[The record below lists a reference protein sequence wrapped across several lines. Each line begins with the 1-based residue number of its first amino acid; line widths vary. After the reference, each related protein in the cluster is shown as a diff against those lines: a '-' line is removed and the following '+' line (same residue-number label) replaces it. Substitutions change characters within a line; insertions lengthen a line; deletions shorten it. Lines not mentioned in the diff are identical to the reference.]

1 MALNSANVRAHAQNI
16 IQERARRRLETQYEE
31 AQKEYERAM
40 AEQATAQ
47 TAAQAAAQREQNQ
60 GGFLGGIGYSLEKT
74 GLGFLSGIEGIWD
87 YAAGGL
93 AKLFGADD
101 WAEQQIAND
110 WVNYNHADEWFNPS
124 EGWQF
129 VGDVAGGIG
138 TSLPAIAGVAAAGA
152 ITYFSGGTLT
162 PVAASLIAG
171 SIAGLGA
178 AGRATKEA
186 YDQTGEL
193 GGKEFG
199 YGALVGVTEGAIEG
213 VSSAIGAGTGAV
225 VKSISKSFGKE
236 VAKSATRNTLLK
248 GVVKGFAGE
257 AFEEGVQAILEPVYK
272 RMTYD
277 PNAKNATFQEVAY
290 AALVGGLS
298 GAIMGGGD
306 VAVRNIRGTTRGNTL
321 VNEGKAGDVI
331 TTAEQISS
339 YQTENQ
345 TDYETFQVVQNTL
358 DELKTS
364 LQKTGGEVRTVRQK
378 MLLGV
383 LEQANTSAAFE
394 PIVTASAENI
404 YNNAETVAARL
415 NELGYQDQDGKPI
428 QITAEQIREGID
440 TTDAK
445 SFRKTM
451 SRALKTNSALRTL
464 AVADT
469 VGQISMDTARFR
481 DATLAGQQLS
491 TQADL
496 NRFVEQAT
504 DAERQAVADRLGI
517 ENWETLTNE
526 QFHDKITEFVANGG
540 VQEYQQERGY
550 VREAQAIVPESARKH
565 LPRMVNLRNDGTYRY
580 TQGGTDIAITKRGD
594 SYYVYDYESGLMS
607 KALTRSETNRVL
619 REIHTN
625 EQNYQNG
632 VRQHTEAQNRLRE
645 QVAEIDAYAR
655 ENISEYKN
663 LSAAGQAAIRATIR
677 QGRAAGVQE
686 DFVLSCAR
694 VSARSGLRVMFSKE
708 ASFVAANGSY
718 ADGAIDL
725 QNNRI
730 IINPEAKSRT
740 GESVLIHELTHAIYN
755 DSDGSLTVA
764 EGLETMTD
772 AEKEKIRKRYA
783 AVGQGSALQV
793 SDEIN
798 AHFAEQTLSNKNILE
813 RLVQKKQTL
822 KDKILGFFRKA
833 RTDYQ
838 SDERLTGAA
847 ARLYRQYK
855 KLFDEFSARNQRYL
869 GVENASKEARTQAET
884 SRLALSEVFERLGKY
899 TDSEIASIEAAK
911 HFQVARSYSDVRQF
925 IADAQNGNTQKRLF
939 LGKIPPETAA
949 KILQETEINAEGK
962 GIALSSDD
970 VRHIFVRH
978 GVNGTA
984 LHQGDIAVTQENFE
998 NIIETLIDPD
1008 SVSRTDQ
1015 NGTRGIMFQK

>member
-1 MALNSANVRAHAQNI
+1 M
-16 IQERARRRLETQYEE
+16 
-31 AQKEYERAM
+31 
-40 AEQATAQ
+40 
-47 TAAQAAAQREQNQ
+47 
-60 GGFLGGIGYSLEKT
+60 
-74 GLGFLSGIEGIWD
+74 SGIEGIWD
-87 YAAGGL
+87 YTAGGL

-152 ITYFSGGTLT
+152 ITVASGGTLS
-162 PVAASLIAG
+162 PVAATLIAG

-193 GGKEFG
+193 TGKEFG
-199 YGALVGVTEGAIEG
+199 YGALSGFTEGAMEG
-213 VSSAIGAGTGAV
+213 VSTALGAGIGSVT
-225 VKSISKSFGKE
+225 KSIAKSFGKE

-257 AFEEGVQAILEPVYK
+257 AFEEGVQAILDPVYK

-306 VAVRNIRGTTRGNTL
+306 VAVRNIRSTTRGNTL

-358 DELKTS
+358 NELKTS
-364 LQKTGGEVRTVRQK
+364 LQKTDGEVRTVRQK

-415 NELGYQDQDGKPI
+415 NELGYQDQNGKPI
-428 QITAEQIREGID
+428 QVTAEQIREGID

-451 SRALKTNSALRTL
+451 SRALKTNSVLRTL

-517 ENWETLTNE
+517 DNWETLTNE

-540 VQEYQQERGY
+540 VQEYQQERSH
-550 VREAQAIVPESARKH
+550 VKEAQAIAPESARKH

-580 TQGGTDIAITKRGD
+580 TQGSTDIAITKRGD

-625 EQNYQNG
+625 EQNYQKG

-645 QVAEIDAYAR
+645 QAAEIDTYAR

-686 DFVLSCAR
+686 DFVLSLWTSRCVQQRSVFRGGKRLLCGRRNRPEKQSYHHQPR
-694 VSARSGLRVMFSKE
+694 VKE
-708 ASFVAANGSY
+708 QVRREHSH
-718 ADGAIDL
+718 
-725 QNNRI
+725 
-730 IINPEAKSRT
+730 SR
-740 GESVLIHELTHAIYN
+740 AY
-755 DSDGSLTVA
+755 
-764 EGLETMTD
+764 
-772 AEKEKIRKRYA
+772 
-783 AVGQGSALQV
+783 
-793 SDEIN
+793 
-798 AHFAEQTLSNKNILE
+798 
-813 RLVQKKQTL
+813 
-822 KDKILGFFRKA
+822 
-833 RTDYQ
+833 
-838 SDERLTGAA
+838 
-847 ARLYRQYK
+847 
-855 KLFDEFSARNQRYL
+855 ARNLQRYRRLSDRCRGL
-869 GVENASKEARTQAET
+869 GDHDRRRKGENSQTVCCGRAGQR
-884 SRLALSEVFERLGKY
+884 
-899 TDSEIASIEAAK
+899 IAG
-911 HFQVARSYSDVRQF
+911 QR
-925 IADAQNGNTQKRLF
+925 
-939 LGKIPPETAA
+939 
-949 KILQETEINAEGK
+949 
-962 GIALSSDD
+962 
-970 VRHIFVRH
+970 
-978 GVNGTA
+978 
-984 LHQGDIAVTQENFE
+984 
-998 NIIETLIDPD
+998 
-1008 SVSRTDQ
+1008 
-1015 NGTRGIMFQK
+1015 